1 MMTRMLE
8 MADAS
13 LAARRR
19 ERRLGMAMAA
29 MMPMI
34 ATTISSSISEKPFW
48 PFFVCI
54 CFTVLLRRK
63 LFRVK
68 KISRAVGPRL
78 RLRAVAR
85 DFGHASLKQEACQRP
100 HPCVYTRKHRVLQR
114 NLLARRRAMHPEG

>member
-1 MMTRMLE
+1 MVRRAE
-8 MADAS
+8 IADAS
-13 LAARRR
+13 LAARR
-19 ERRLGMAMAA
+19 EARRLGMAMAA

-54 CFTVLLRRK
+54 CFTVLLRTN

-68 KISRAVGPRL
+68 KISRAVGHRL

-85 DFGHASLKQEACQRP
+85 DFGHASLKQGACHRP
-100 HPCVYTRKHRVLQR
+100 IPHAGGRKHR
-114 NLLARRRAMHPEG
+114 NL

>member
-1 MMTRMLE
+1 MRTVDI
-8 MADAS
+8 ADAS
-13 LAARRR
+13 LAGRR
-19 ERRLGMAMAA
+19 EASRLGMAMAA

-34 ATTISSSISEKPFW
+34 ATTISNSISEKPFW

-68 KISRAVGPRL
+68 KSSRAVGHRL

-85 DFGHASLKQEACQRP
+85 DFGHASLKQGACHWAFVPFFP
-100 HPCVYTRKHRVLQR
+100 HKSR
-114 NLLARRRAMHPEG
+114 NL